1 MHLVRFH
8 KFPKASFEKIL
19 IKMFCKTMD
28 ISLNTLSRNNC
39 LPLLKVSLILTFLL
53 NSFSFF
59 LISARNFVA

>member
-28 ISLNTLSRNNC
+28 C